1 MRKDL
6 FRKKALDTLS
16 SPDKTDQLIMIPRF
30 PYWIVLIGLLIFVVA
45 FYLAFTQM
53 TLYTIVEGDGIFIS
67 SSSDYSNV
75 SPSDLEIVLFINFID
90 GHKVTPG
97 MKAQISPL
105 TMQKDEFAYIRGTVT
120 ETTLWPATRDEVA
133 AVLNNNHELAE
144 YVLSSVRGGVSYI
157 VYVSP
162 DRRPDDPEGYILSA
176 QVRDPFV
183 TLPGTPCHGRIIL
196 KEKTIQEKF
205 FQ

>member
-6 FRKKALDTLS
+6 FRKEALDTFS
-16 SPDKTDQLIMIPRF
+16 SPDKTDQLIIIPRF

-67 SSSDYSNV
+67 SSSDHPNV
-75 SPSDLEIVLFINFID
+75 SQSDLEIVLFINFIE
-90 GHKVTPG
+90 GHKVAPG
-97 MKAQISPL
+97 MRAQISPL
-105 TMQKDEFAYIRGTVT
+105 TMEKDEFAYIRGTVT

-133 AVLNNNHELAE
+133 AVLNNNSELAE
-144 YVLSSVRGGVSYI
+144 YVLSNVRGGVSYI

-162 DRRPDDPEGYILSA
+162 DRQPDDPESFVLSA

-183 TLPGTPCHGRIIL
+183 TLPGTPCHGRIII
-196 KEKTIQEKF
+196 KERTIEEKF